1 MSKNIISVKNLS
13 KSFDISSKKPGLK
26 ATITVVD
33 YDYKITTANHESTD
47 TSADSGTMTQ
57 LTIGASF

>member
-1 MSKNIISVKNLS
+1 MRLEGKRLWLT
-13 KSFDISSKKPGLK
+13 PTGLK

-33 YDYKITTANHESTD
+33 YDYKITAGNHESSNT
-47 TSADSGTMTQ
+47 TADSGTLTQ